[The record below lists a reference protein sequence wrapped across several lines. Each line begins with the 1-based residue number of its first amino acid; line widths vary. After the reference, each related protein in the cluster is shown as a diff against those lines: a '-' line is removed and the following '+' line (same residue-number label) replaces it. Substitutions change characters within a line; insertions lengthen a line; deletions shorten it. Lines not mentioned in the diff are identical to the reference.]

1 MTRNAEIVSASLYS
15 ESSKHGERALK
26 GFVEGAK
33 WADRH
38 PAWRNMRTERPKDGE
53 SVLAVVDWGVK
64 QSIQICTYRE
74 CDKWVLFCN
83 PQRPIDLWMPLPEIP
98 ALVVMD

>member
-1 MTRNAEIVSASLYS
+1 MKRNEVIKSAAEYTYANKI
-15 ESSKHGERALK
+15 GIQ
-26 GFVEGAK
+26 GFIDGAK
-33 WADRH
+33 WADRN
-38 PAWRNMRTERPKDGE
+38 PAWRNTRTERPKDGE

-83 PQRPIDLWMPLPEIP
+83 PQHPIDLWMPLPEIP